1 MSGELRTKVTALNRD
16 GKTDIASTITNE
28 HKLELQFDY
37 KGIDIDTL
45 CKLCSE
51 AQSLTVYLQNTFL
64 RNLSD
69 EKLKKLV
76 KGEEELVDSRFTIK
90 NGVMIINVKELLAQK
105 GKNGLSKEEKEQKV
119 IDNAS
124 EETILRALKNKFPNI
139 TDKMLKEMMK

>member
-1 MSGELRTKVTALNRD
+1 
-16 GKTDIASTITNE
+16 
-28 HKLELQFDY
+28 
-37 KGIDIDTL
+37 
-45 CKLCSE
+45 LCSE